1 MEFIKALVVSLN
13 GIFKI
18 IDEKLDGLVDSIKT
32 LSDDQITG
40 VVNSAKDTADAALAI
55 ATENKRVIHEVND
68 KVDYFGELVEEEN
81 LKLKQKLTHLEN
93 YSRRDNLVIRGI
105 KETKDEVCEAVVKTF
120 CKDKLKIESEVI
132 DCIKIVRCHRL
143 GEKQHGKTKWIRP
156 IIVRF
161 FNFGDRQQVWSA
173 RSKLAG
179 TSYSVSEN
187 FTCETEYNRKK
198 LYPIFKAAKKMQ
210 KYEKKVY
217 MYEDTLMLNNI
228 RYTVKDLDNLP
239 EDVHPKKF
247 CIKSNDTTEVFG
259 GILSEHSALSNWS
272 PSQIKYN
279 NQVYVNLEQAYM
291 HVKALENGDD
301 AAARKIRYT
310 KDPREIKRIGS
321 NLAVNNKEKWDT
333 IRHGVMHDL
342 VKAKFMQNDD
352 MAQELIQ
359 TGNRKLGETGKG
371 SDYAIGVP
379 FTHPNV
385 LDPTVWTAASELDKT
400 LEAVRD
406 ELQA

>member
-1 MEFIKALVVSLN
+1 M
-13 GIFKI
+13 
-18 IDEKLDGLVDSIKT
+18 
-32 LSDDQITG
+32 
-40 VVNSAKDTADAALAI
+40 
-55 ATENKRVIHEVND
+55 
-68 KVDYFGELVEEEN
+68 
-81 LKLKQKLTHLEN
+81 
-93 YSRRDNLVIRGI
+93 
-105 KETKDEVCEAVVKTF
+105 KTF
-120 CKDKLKIESEVI
+120 CKDKLKLESEVI

-143 GEKQHGKTKWIRP
+143 GEKQHGKTKWICP

-187 FTCETEYNRKK
+187 FTGETEYNRKK

-247 CIKSNDTTEVFG
+247 CSKSNDTTEVFG

-359 TGNRKLGETGKG
+359 TGNWVKPAR
-371 SDYAIGVP
+371 
-379 FTHPNV
+379 
-385 LDPTVWTAASELDKT
+385 
-400 LEAVRD
+400 
-406 ELQA
+406 

>member
-1 MEFIKALVVSLN
+1 MP
-13 GIFKI
+13 
-18 IDEKLDGLVDSIKT
+18 
-32 LSDDQITG
+32 DDFCIP
-40 VVNSAKDTADAALAI
+40 NPPL
-55 ATENKRVIHEVND
+55 VIHEVND

-120 CKDKLKIESEVI
+120 CKDKLKFESEVI
-132 DCIKIVRCHRL
+132 DCIKIVQCHRL

-161 FNFGDRQQVWSA
+161 FNFGDRQQAWSA

-187 FTCETEYNRKK
+187 FTGETEYNRKK

-239 EDVHPKKF
+239 EDVHPKKI
-247 CIKSNDTTEVFG
+247 CSKSNDTTEVFG

-359 TGNRKLGETGKG
+359 TGNWVKPAR
-371 SDYAIGVP
+371 
-379 FTHPNV
+379 
-385 LDPTVWTAASELDKT
+385 
-400 LEAVRD
+400 
-406 ELQA
+406 